1 VLYRGGRTEMEA
13 RSHALLIFSFI
24 AWSGGRGCRRGGR
37 AAAIAGVERWRRM
50 RKARSSEREQTDQKA
65 GLERSEGWWWWRG
78 GGGGGGSGGTAA

>member
-1 VLYRGGRTEMEA
+1 MEA

-37 AAAIAGVERWRRM
+37 AAAIAGVERWRK

-65 GLERSEGWWWWRG
+65 SLERSEGWWWWRG
-78 GGGGGGSGGTAA
+78 GRRRWW